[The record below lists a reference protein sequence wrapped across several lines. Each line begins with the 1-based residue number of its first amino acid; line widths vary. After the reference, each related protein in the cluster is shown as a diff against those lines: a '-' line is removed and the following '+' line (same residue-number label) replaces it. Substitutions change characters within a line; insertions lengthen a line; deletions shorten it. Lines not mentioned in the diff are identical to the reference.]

1 MANLLKIITLC
12 GLLTISSFASSFKL
26 QGIIASA
33 DHTNKTI
40 TVDSIYGDSVAVK
53 ILPNTE
59 IEMNDCGIFGI
70 DKYGTFKDLT
80 PGTFVE
86 IKLYFQDNAGANPI
100 AREVEI
106 ECYKNRAY

>member
-1 MANLLKIITLC
+1 MTNLFKIAALC
-12 GLLTISSFASSFKL
+12 SLLAISSFASSFKL

-40 TVDSIYGDSVAVK
+40 TVNSIYGDSVVVK

-86 IKLYFQDNAGANPI
+86 IKLYFQNNTGTNPI
-100 AREVEI
+100 AHEVEI
-106 ECYKNRAY
+106 ECYKNKAY

>member
-40 TVDSIYGDSVAVK
+40 TVDSIYGDSVVVK

-70 DKYGTFKDLT
+70 DK
-80 PGTFVE
+80 
-86 IKLYFQDNAGANPI
+86 
-100 AREVEI
+100 
-106 ECYKNRAY
+106 